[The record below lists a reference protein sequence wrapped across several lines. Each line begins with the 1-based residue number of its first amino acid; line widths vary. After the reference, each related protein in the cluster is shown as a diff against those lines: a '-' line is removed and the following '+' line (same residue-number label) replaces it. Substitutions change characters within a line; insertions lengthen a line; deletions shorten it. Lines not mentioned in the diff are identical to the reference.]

1 MENLKHANYR
11 SEKNETKN
19 PIFKRKGRI
28 LELEKYFI
36 KRQRTKA
43 KRERKKIF
51 FKPIIVPIDDMDR
64 FEEKEIKKKRHIK
77 NTWYD

>member
-1 MENLKHANYR
+1 MQIIEVKTMRQKIQFLNG
-11 SEKNETKN
+11 
-19 PIFKRKGRI
+19 KGRI

-43 KRERKKIF
+43 KRERKEIF
-51 FKPIIVPIDDMDR
+51 FKPIIVSIDDMDR

>member
-1 MENLKHANYR
+1 MQIIEVKTMRQKIQFLNG
-11 SEKNETKN
+11 
-19 PIFKRKGRI
+19 KGRI